1 MSRSYRKPY
10 AAITGTASAKED
22 KIRAA
27 RGVRRVQNDYLRK
40 ILQQDLFDQLLIP
53 HRLECSWNEVYSWAR
68 DGRQYLHFPTPRPGR
83 PDDVRAAERAYRY
96 WVKLRRK

>member
-27 RGVRRVQNDYLRK
+27 RGVRRAQNYYLRR
-40 ILQQDLFDQLLIP
+40 ILQHDLLDQLLIP
-53 HRLECSWNEVYSWAR
+53 HRLECSWNEVYSWTR
-68 DGRQYLHFPTPRPGR
+68 DGNQHLHFPTARPGR
-83 PDDVRAAERAYRY
+83 PDDVLRAEYSYQY